1 MFASKSTLFFSF
13 LALCNFVAAETPGC
27 LLSAVGNQSDPSDLA
42 SLCGPQSGKLQTL
55 ITKKCDDTAQVAM
68 QAYSSICSS
77 AGHKVVITSSKAES
91 TTESKTA
98 SASGTGAASTG
109 FVTKTSSATA
119 TGSSTSQSGSSSTSS
134 SSTSSGTSSSGS
146 SSPVASGAASASEVG
161 SAASFAAAVFLGFA
175 AML

>member
-1 MFASKSTLFFSF
+1 MFASKWTLFFSV
-13 LALCNFVAAETPGC
+13 LALCNFAAAETPGC

-42 SLCGPQSGKLQTL
+42 SLCGPQSGALQTL

-77 AGHKVVITSSKAES
+77 AGHKVVVTSSKAES
-91 TTESKTA
+91 TTESSKTA
-98 SASGTGAASTG
+98 SATGTGAASTG

-119 TGSSTSQSGSSSTSS
+119 TGSSTSQTRSGS

-146 SSPVASGAASASEVG
+146 SSAVASGAASASEVG